1 MKKRWMYILSFVIIF
16 SMFLAACQTA
26 AVEEPVVEE
35 PVVEE
40 PVVEEPV
47 VEEPVVEEPV
57 VEEPVVEEP
66 AGDKIRVRW
75 FVGLGAGSD
84 EGTFEPQQAVVD
96 DFNASQDEIELV
108 LEIVDNDVAYDTL
121 ATQIAAG
128 NAPDIVGPVG
138 IRGRDTF
145 KGAWVDLAPYIE
157 ETNYDLS
164 AFDPAMVDFYLV
176 QEEGQLGIPFGISPS
191 FMIYNF
197 DLFDEAGLNYPPA
210 QYGEPYVWP
219 DGTEAEWNMDTLKEV
234 AMIMTVDANGNDA
247 TMEDFD
253 PENIVQFGFMN
264 QWTDPRGIGTFF
276 GAGNLV
282 ADDGVTAQIP
292 ESWQAAWKWTYD
304 GWWTDWFIPNGP
316 YGGADFLQG
325 PGGPF
330 SGGNLAMIHI
340 HTWYV
345 APWALADVGFEWD
358 LGATPSYNGTITS
371 KMHADTFGIPK
382 GSKNPDAAFTVLTYM
397 LSEEV
402 APKLLNIYG
411 LMPARLAL
419 QDAYFVDYTE
429 ANFPGKDINWDV
441 AVDSIAY
448 ADNPNHESWMPSFL
462 ETTDRYNEF
471 WNYLANTPGLDVDAE
486 MEVLLADL
494 QAIFDAAQ

>member
-1 MKKRWMYILSFVIIF
+1 MRKLLFVTSMLIIVSILF
-16 SMFLAACQTA
+16 AACAPAPAPTEPA
-26 AVEEPVVEE
+26 APVAEEPAE
-35 PVVEE
+35 PAAPAE
-40 PVVEEPV
+40 P
-47 VEEPVVEEPV
+47 
-57 VEEPVVEEP
+57 VEEP
-66 AGDKIRVRW
+66 AEPVEEPAEPAAPSAKVQVRW

-84 EGTFEPQQAVVD
+84 EGTFAPQQAVVD
-96 DFNASQDEIELV
+96 EFNASQDEIELV
-108 LEIVDNDVAYDTL
+108 LEIIDNEVAYDTL

-145 KGAWVDLAPYIE
+145 KGAWLDLQPFIDKY
-157 ETNYDLS
+157 NYDLS
-164 AFDPAMVDFYLV
+164 DFDPALVDFYRV
-176 QEEGQLGIPFGISPS
+176 QEEGQLGIPFGIFPS

-210 QYGEPYVWP
+210 NYGEKYVWS
-219 DGTEAEWNMDTLKEV
+219 DGTEVEWDMDTLREL
-234 AMIMTVDANGNDA
+234 AMVLTVDANGNDA
-247 TMEDFD
+247 TSPDFD
-253 PENIVQFGFMN
+253 NQNIVQFGFMN

-276 GAGNLV
+276 GPGSLV

-292 ESWQAAWKWTYD
+292 EAWADAWKWTYA

-330 SGGNLAMIHI
+330 SGGNLAMVHL
-340 HTWYV
+340 HMWYV
-345 APWALADVGFEWD
+345 APWALGDVSFEWD
-358 LGATPSYNGTITS
+358 LGATPSYDGTITS

-382 GSKNPDAAFTVLTYM
+382 GSKNPDAAFEVLNYM
-397 LSEEV
+397 LSPEV
-402 APKLLNIYG
+402 APKLLTIYG
-411 LMPARLAL
+411 GMPARLSL
-419 QDAYFVDYTE
+419 QDDYFDVNTE
-429 ANFPGKDINWDV
+429 TNFPGKDINWDV
-441 AVDSIAY
+441 VVASMAY

-471 WNYLANTPGLDVDAE
+471 WNYLANTPDLDVDAE
-486 MEVLLADL
+486 IAVLRDAL